1 MSSQRCKSRSLRF
14 YLIPIRMAKIKN
26 SKTAHAGDIEEQG
39 TLLPSLW
46 DYKLV
51 QPLRENDF
59 IVLWNIGNNST
70 SRPCYTTPGHDPTRQ
85 LLKYVQPKCPSC
97 EE

>member
-51 QPLRENDF
+51 QPLS
-59 IVLWNIGNNST
+59 ST
-70 SRPCYTTPGHDPTRQ
+70 EMS
-85 LLKYVQPKCPSC
+85 LM
-97 EE
+97 